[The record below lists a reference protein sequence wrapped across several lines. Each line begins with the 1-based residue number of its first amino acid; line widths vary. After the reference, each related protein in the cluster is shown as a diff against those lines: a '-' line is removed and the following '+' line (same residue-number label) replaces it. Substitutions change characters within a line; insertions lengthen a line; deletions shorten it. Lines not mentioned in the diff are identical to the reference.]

1 MKKLFFTLLMLVPM
15 TLWAQDNTWERPEVD
30 EQAEAAKAKEN
41 PDAKYLK
48 GAVPEVNGKVV
59 FTKHINAPGKS
70 AAQIYDILHQYLQK
84 MVKEKNQLENSKL
97 ITEDTQKHE
106 LVASFEEKVGVKALD
121 EYTVQYTLN
130 SFEEWLVFKKSALV
144 LDQTRFYYAI
154 KAECKNG
161 GVDVT
166 MSHIRYLYEEARNP
180 QRLVAEGWITDK
192 DAVNKKNTRLFPG
205 SGKFRRKTIDRK
217 DFLFN
222 KFESLL
228 NEN

>member
-1 MKKLFFTLLMLVPM
+1 MKKLFFTMLALMPL
-15 TLWAQDNTWERPEVD
+15 TLWAQDNTWETNEEEEVKQ
-30 EQAEAAKAKEN
+30 ETAAKPKV
-41 PDAKYLK
+41 DAKYLK
-48 GAVPEVNGKVV
+48 GAVPEVDGLVV
-59 FTKHINAPGKS
+59 FSTSIEAPGKS

-84 MVKEKNQLENSKL
+84 MTKEKNQLENSKL

-106 LVASFEEKVGVKALD
+106 LVASFEE
-121 EYTVQYTLN
+121 
-130 SFEEWLVFKKSALV
+130 WLVFKKGALV

>member
-106 LVASFEEKVGVKALD
+106 LVASFEE
-121 EYTVQYTLN
+121 
-130 SFEEWLVFKKSALV
+130 WLVFKKSALV

-228 NEN
+228 NEH

>member
-15 TLWAQDNTWERPEVD
+15 TMWAQDNTWERPEVD

-106 LVASFEEKVGVKALD
+106 LVASFEE
-121 EYTVQYTLN
+121 
-130 SFEEWLVFKKSALV
+130 WLVFKKSALV

-166 MSHIRYLYEEARNP
+166 MSHIRYLYEEQRNP

>member
-1 MKKLFFTLLMLVPM
+1 MKKLFITLLMLVPM

-106 LVASFEEKVGVKALD
+106 LVASFEE
-121 EYTVQYTLN
+121 
-130 SFEEWLVFKKSALV
+130 WLVFKKSALV

-154 KAECKNG
+154 KAECKND